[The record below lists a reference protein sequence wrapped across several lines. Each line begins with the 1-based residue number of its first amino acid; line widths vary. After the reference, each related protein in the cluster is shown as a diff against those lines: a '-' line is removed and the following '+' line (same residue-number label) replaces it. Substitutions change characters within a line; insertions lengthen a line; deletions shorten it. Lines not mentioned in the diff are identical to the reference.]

1 MIQGKIPMSTNHI
14 LRQPAMALALLAGLF
29 SQAIAAAD
37 WQWTAEAEQRA
48 QAEQLRQRAEQQLP
62 RLNIGLPQGS
72 AQVQLEPMFS
82 AQAGSWPFEPFVN
95 NGLFRAIA
103 SYQPSHPQALVI
115 SGGAITLEQLHQRV
129 ADPRIIKRYK
139 EGYLLSYPLMIAP
152 GGALLVHDSHLYL
165 YTPGG
170 TALINQGALSIRNAS
185 VESVS
190 EGNASNTDRPF
201 RPFIIAWAGSSTE
214 VSDSQLS
221 KLGYNAHLSR
231 GLTSARS
238 AAQPAQQTPAQVH
251 IRDSR
256 FDALS
261 SVELQYA
268 QVSIE
273 QSQFNNQ
280 QQYGIDVQDS
290 RLYLAHNRV
299 QQVRNQSG
307 IRVRG
312 TSSGLIER
320 NSILQTEKAGIE
332 ISDQNGDL
340 VLADNQIGA
349 SKGNGVL
356 LRNVGISG
364 TSAVLLSNNL
374 IGNNDASG
382 VYADNLQHGYL
393 IGNQIQ
399 GSPNYAIATLNP
411 RDQRSELV
419 IIGNTL
425 SNIGNALI
433 RTEGL
438 QSLTLGN
445 NDYQLGPI
453 TQSVLAGDLLPLQ
466 SLLLDATYK
475 RGCMIQVKPASATE
489 AGFPRNRACTK
500 TTLSGTPGKGA

>member
-1 MIQGKIPMSTNHI
+1 MFTNHI
-14 LRQPAMALALLAGLF
+14 LRQPAMAIALLAGLC
-29 SQAIAAAD
+29 SQAIAAD
-37 WQWTAEAEQRA
+37 WQWAAEAEQRTL
-48 QAEQLRQRAEQQLP
+48 AEQLRQRAEQQVPGLS
-62 RLNIGLPQGS
+62 IGLPQGG

-103 SYQPSHPQALVI
+103 SYQPSHPQALII
-115 SGGAITLEQLHQRV
+115 SGGSVTLEQLHQRV

-139 EGYLLSYPLMIAP
+139 DGYLLSYPLMIAP
-152 GGALLVHDSHLYL
+152 GAALQVHDSHLYL

-170 TALINQGALSIRNAS
+170 TALINQGTLSIRNAS

-214 VSDSQLS
+214 VSNSQLS

-238 AAQPAQQTPAQVH
+238 AAQPSQQPAQVS

-261 SVELQYA
+261 SVEFQYA
-268 QVSIE
+268 QVRIE
-273 QSQFNNQ
+273 QSQFSNH
-280 QQYGIDVQDS
+280 QQYGIDIQDS

-312 TSSGLIER
+312 ISSGLIER

-364 TSAVLLSNNL
+364 TSAVLLSSNL
-374 IGNNDASG
+374 LGNNNGSG
-382 VYADNLQHGYL
+382 VYADNLQSGYL
-393 IGNQIQ
+393 IDNQIQ

-419 IIGNTL
+419 IIGNAM

-489 AGFPRNRACTK
+489 TDFPRNQACSK
-500 TTLSGTPGKGA
+500 TALSGTPSKGA